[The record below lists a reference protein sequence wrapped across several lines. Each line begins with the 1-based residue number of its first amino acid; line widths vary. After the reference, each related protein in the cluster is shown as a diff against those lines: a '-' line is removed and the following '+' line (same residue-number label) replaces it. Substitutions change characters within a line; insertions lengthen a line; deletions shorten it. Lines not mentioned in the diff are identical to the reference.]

1 MPPPANPRSNKL
13 LPQPLQQLEN
23 GQRSSPFFS
32 RAILESTTRILP
44 QAVKEQDL
52 ESDDEADKPS
62 ILPKQAISTNK
73 RQSSDSGE
81 DIKIRSEAK
90 KPTKSSAMQVVEGE
104 KEDLSHVEP
113 SERKPASRIDLDFEE
128 RRLYDRVSREEAKS
142 FRSAKSYGESVE
154 KRRKLGG

>member
-1 MPPPANPRSNKL
+1 MPPPANPSSNKL
-13 LPQPLQQLEN
+13 LRQPLQQLGN

-32 RAILESTTRILP
+32 RAILESTTRIFP

-62 ILPKQAISTNK
+62 IFPKRAISTSK
-73 RQSSDSGE
+73 RRSSDSGE

-104 KEDLSHVEP
+104 KEDLPHVEP
-113 SERKPASRIDLDFEE
+113 SERKHASSIDLDFDE
-128 RRLYDRVSREEAKS
+128 RRLYDRVSRKEANS
-142 FRSAKSYGESVE
+142 FRSAKHCRESVE
-154 KRRKLGG
+154 KRRKLGD

>member
-1 MPPPANPRSNKL
+1 MPPPANPSSKKL
-13 LPQPLQQLEN
+13 LRQPLQQLEN

-104 KEDLSHVEP
+104 KEDLPHVEP

-128 RRLYDRVSREEAKS
+128 HRLYDRVSREEAKS

-154 KRRKLGG
+154 KRRKLGD